1 MPTVAYHLRCI
12 GKVQGVYYR
21 ASTKERA
28 NLLGV
33 KGWVKNESNGDVTI
47 HAEGD
52 EQIILD
58 LYAWCLEGPPLAIV
72 KEVVKTKVAIEHFGT
87 FEVRYF

>member
-1 MPTVAYHLRCI
+1 MSSVAYQFRCL
-12 GKVQGVYYR
+12 GKVQGVFYR

-28 NLLGV
+28 ILLGV
-33 KGWVKNESNGDVTI
+33 KGWVKNESNGDVMI

-52 EQIILD
+52 KQVVMD
-58 LYAWCLEGPPLAIV
+58 LYAWCKIGPPLARV
-72 KEVVKTKVAIEHFGT
+72 EEVIKTKVEIEHFDQ